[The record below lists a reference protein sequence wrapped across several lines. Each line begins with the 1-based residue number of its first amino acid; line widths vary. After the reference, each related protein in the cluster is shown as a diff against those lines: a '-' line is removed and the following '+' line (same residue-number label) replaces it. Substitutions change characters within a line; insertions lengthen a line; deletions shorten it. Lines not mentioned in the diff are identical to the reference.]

1 MLNMLWYLFRT
12 QRKSNLQCL
21 QYNITYILSL
31 KIINTALKFQWK
43 KHKCKS
49 SLKKVLFCFSKVTK
63 VIKVYKRL
71 LSYCMINLT
80 PHCIWTMSTAN
91 KGQREDYFFFF
102 FFFLSSRGLMNSSK
116 NWNCVLTIV
125 ITGISRRRKDQ
136 NENINRM
143 LTPKLWRAQSL
154 QLSFRFA
161 RANTIRQVESL

>member
-102 FFFLSSRGLMNSSK
+102 FLPQQQGANEFLQELELCSDHCN
-116 NWNCVLTIV
+116 
-125 ITGISRRRKDQ
+125 
-136 NENINRM
+136 NRNQQKKER
-143 LTPKLWRAQSL
+143 P
-154 QLSFRFA
+154 
-161 RANTIRQVESL
+161 E